1 MKIGQM
7 ITSIILVI
15 LGAVTAY
22 ACWDV
27 VMPMTNQ
34 GLELLVTMP
43 VAIIFL
49 IVSTLISLGA
59 IVSAVCTIS
68 SEILAIKIIG
78 IVLLIL
84 SLAMFGFHT
93 YLFVFIFNLSKSTT

>member
-49 IVSTLISLGA
+49 IVSTLISLG
-59 IVSAVCTIS
+59 
-68 SEILAIKIIG
+68 EILAIKIIG

-84 SLAMFGFHT
+84 SLAMFGFNT
-93 YLFVFIFNLSKSTT
+93 YLFVFIFNLPKSTT

>member
-7 ITSIILVI
+7 ITSI

-84 SLAMFGFHT
+84 SLAMFGFNT
-93 YLFVFIFNLSKSTT
+93 YLFVFIFNLPKSTT

>member
-22 ACWDV
+22 ARWDV

-68 SEILAIKIIG
+68 SEILAIKIIV

-84 SLAMFGFHT
+84 SLAMFGFNT
-93 YLFVFIFNLSKSTT
+93 YLFVFIFNLPKSTT